1 MTKKKETKTDVVV
14 EETPQVVEQPKTK
27 VVEKLLPEK
36 DSWEIK
42 DRTYFLISDRKPL
55 AHIMKVNGLY
65 WFDEEKG
72 YERELM
78 YCENQRTCFA
88 DEMKGEKRLAHVI
101 FRNGALFVPRE
112 KTVLQK
118 LLSLYH
124 PFKDQ
129 TFYEYMPSKV
139 AENEVDYI
147 EMEIQALNIAKDMEI
162 DLAEAI
168 MRAEI
173 GSEVSKMSSKELR
186 RDLLVFA
193 KRNATLF
200 LELASDE
207 NVYLRNTGI
216 KATEENIISLSSDQR
231 TFSWTTNGR
240 KLMNVPYGEHPYSAL
255 AAWFKTDEG
264 MEIYTNI
271 EKRLN

>member
-1 MTKKKETKTDVVV
+1 
-14 EETPQVVEQPKTK
+14 
-27 VVEKLLPEK
+27 
-36 DSWEIK
+36 
-42 DRTYFLISDRKPL
+42 
-55 AHIMKVNGLY
+55 
-65 WFDEEKG
+65 
-72 YERELM
+72 
-78 YCENQRTCFA
+78 
-88 DEMKGEKRLAHVI
+88 
-101 FRNGALFVPRE
+101 
-112 KTVLQK
+112 
-118 LLSLYH
+118 
-124 PFKDQ
+124 
-129 TFYEYMPSKV
+129 MPSKV

-193 KRNATLF
+193 KRNAVLF

-207 NVYLRNTGI
+207 NVYLRNIGI
-216 KATEENIISLSSDQR
+216 KATEEGIISLSDDQR

-240 KLMNVPYGEHPYSAL
+240 KLMNIPYGEHPYSAL

-264 MEIYTNI
+264 MEVYTNI